1 MSKKIASPA
10 ILTGKLLEDALKT
23 KERKKKKERKEEDV
37 CSNKLEI

>member
-23 KERKKKKERKEEDV
+23 KERKKKKKEKRKMFAPT
-37 CSNKLEI
+37 N